1 MNNSTNKVVT
11 KEMWRQV
18 WNNVKKV
25 PRKKLLKNNS
35 NLEVETVEL
44 TNTEVQFLIDYAAYY
59 DVNTLQMFFDDFIAD
74 ELVNSNDFLHIHKKL
89 SLFKTS
95 EEFCDSVFKNL
106 GYFPMF
112 IGRKFPVKI
121 IFFYNL
127 LVTVTQR
134 GPFNLLGIRTQN
146 VKSN

>member
-1 MNNSTNKVVT
+1 MNSTKKVVT
-11 KEMWRQV
+11 KEMLRQV

-35 NLEVETVEL
+35 NLEVEAVEL

-74 ELVNSNDFLHIHKKL
+74 ELVNSNDFVHIHKKL
-89 SLFKTS
+89 SIFKTS
-95 EEFCDSVFKNL
+95 QEFCDSVFQNL

-112 IGRKFPVKI
+112 FLQFAYI
-121 IFFYNL
+121 
-127 LVTVTQR
+127 TVTPR
-134 GPFNLLGIRTQN
+134 GIFNLYFKKAAVICYFFIKRQF
-146 VKSN
+146 KMHF

>member
-1 MNNSTNKVVT
+1 MNSTNKVVT

-18 WNNVKKV
+18 WNNVK
-25 PRKKLLKNNS
+25 RKKILKNDS

-59 DVNTLQMFFDDFIAD
+59 DANTLQMFFDDFIAD
-74 ELVNSNDFLHIHKKL
+74 ELVNSKDFLHIHKKL
-89 SLFKTS
+89 SIFKTS

-112 IGRKFPVKI
+112 IGRKFSV
-121 IFFYNL
+121 NL
-127 LVTVTQR
+127 LITVTPR
-134 GPFNLLGIRTQN
+134 GPFNLYRLRSFAN
-146 VKSN
+146 SLSKDSL